1 MIRSQVFDISLKFSV
16 REEERKESNA
26 SSENAQNPVSVAMEE
41 SDSCH
46 LHESP
51 LIFQREVGGDP
62 ITASHIPKTFSLP
75 HINPRSKSLYIISK
89 KVIIKDKKKEKK
101 KSFVLPSGIYMF
113 SGKYVLCIALKGSI
127 FMGQHTAIQNII
139 NLGGKHFTSKV
150 LLVIRRSPRP
160 PIPPPDERTHT
171 SREKTHTHT
180 FVNTHVRSQR
190 EHKPTRWRER
200 RHTKHP
206 LVWRS

>member
-16 REEERKESNA
+16 WEEERKESNA

-75 HINPRSKSLYIISK
+75 RINPRSKSLYIISK
-89 KVIIKDKKKEKK
+89 KVIIKDKKKRKK
-101 KSFVLPSGIYMF
+101 Y
-113 SGKYVLCIALKGSI
+113 
-127 FMGQHTAIQNII
+127 
-139 NLGGKHFTSKV
+139 
-150 LLVIRRSPRP
+150 LLFYPQGYTCFP
-160 PIPPPDERTHT
+160 
-171 SREKTHTHT
+171 
-180 FVNTHVRSQR
+180 VNTYCASPSKGLYLWVNTPPYKTLSISAANTSLQRSC
-190 EHKPTRWRER
+190 
-200 RHTKHP
+200 
-206 LVWRS
+206 

>member
-1 MIRSQVFDISLKFSV
+1 MIRSQVFDISLKFGV

-75 HINPRSKSLYIISK
+75 HINPRSKSLSIISK
-89 KVIIKDKKKEKK
+89 KSQHKRKKKREKK
-101 KSFVLPSGIYMF
+101 Y
-113 SGKYVLCIALKGSI
+113 
-127 FMGQHTAIQNII
+127 
-139 NLGGKHFTSKV
+139 
-150 LLVIRRSPRP
+150 LLFYPQGYTCFP
-160 PIPPPDERTHT
+160 
-171 SREKTHTHT
+171 
-180 FVNTHVRSQR
+180 VNTYCASPSKGLYLWVNTPPYKTLSISAANTSLQRSC
-190 EHKPTRWRER
+190 
-200 RHTKHP
+200 
-206 LVWRS
+206 

>member
-62 ITASHIPKTFSLP
+62 ITASHISKTFSLP

-89 KVIIKDKKKEKK
+89 KVIIKKKKEKK
-101 KSFVLPSGIYMF
+101 
-113 SGKYVLCIALKGSI
+113 
-127 FMGQHTAIQNII
+127 
-139 NLGGKHFTSKV
+139 NLLFYPQGYTCF
-150 LLVIRRSPRP
+150 P
-160 PIPPPDERTHT
+160 
-171 SREKTHTHT
+171 
-180 FVNTHVRSQR
+180 VNTYCASPSKGLYLWVNTPPYKTLSISAANTSLQRSC
-190 EHKPTRWRER
+190 
-200 RHTKHP
+200 
-206 LVWRS
+206 

>member
-16 REEERKESNA
+16 WEEERKESDS

-62 ITASHIPKTFSLP
+62 ITASHIPKTFPLP

-89 KVIIKDKKKEKK
+89 KVIIKEKK
-101 KSFVLPSGIYMF
+101 
-113 SGKYVLCIALKGSI
+113 
-127 FMGQHTAIQNII
+127 
-139 NLGGKHFTSKV
+139 
-150 LLVIRRSPRP
+150 
-160 PIPPPDERTHT
+160 
-171 SREKTHTHT
+171 REKKIFCFTLRDI
-180 FVNTHVRSQR
+180 HVFR
-190 EHKPTRWRER
+190 
-200 RHTKHP
+200 
-206 LVWRS
+206 